1 MKKEVKEFLIER
13 LEDHIAGNKQD
24 IVNSQVRLDSAYKDR
39 DTIQEELDTINE
51 VINDR
56 TREIDRNMEENLDMK
71 DAITDLR
78 LIKDE

>member
-13 LEDHIAGNKQD
+13 LEAHIAGNKQD
-24 IVNSQVRLDSAYKDR
+24 IANSQARLDFAYKDR
-39 DTIQEELDTINE
+39 DTIQEELDTLNE

-56 TREIDRNMEENLDMK
+56 TNEIDRIMAENLDMK